1 MVKAVIGEET
11 RLKSAE
17 ERLSHS
23 AVPSQVS
30 LSLYLYIYICVCVC
44 VYICMNFELRD
55 WKQVGL
61 VIGKLSASSDR
72 CLVFDLVPT
81 PPNDA
86 GEPACSL
93 IEADKKKG
101 SKGKSQS
108 DSSSSS
114 SLFIDKDWVAEHA
127 RQVSRM
133 LLGGVKVLGI
143 YVWMSE
149 SSFKNSTLIL
159 CQVLFRWTC
168 RNSSLASNIS
178 SSSLR
183 PCDFKMGR
191 VLASLQ
197 TFRCTYTFDLRLP
210 ICHQSASNVR
220 KLADIL
226 RQAISS
232 HGKELKE
239 AKAMIDGNLVVE
251 EESCVSDGLHEVE
264 FLVPFMEDS
273 YVEACSQKEVVG
285 VLVFGGSV
293 CSFAYSNSKEP
304 LSQALADIK
313 GDIITGLQSRLDVLW
328 DESDGESG
336 LAVDHGKEGS
346 DELSTEAPFL
356 QLNLHSLS
364 YGGFIRRRLGHHL
377 VFGGGFMLR
386 LEVRD
391 NGRVWFVLISKLRGY
406 CGWGDISRKYWAFCG
421 WKRAG
426 GLTDSRSFLKF
437 ANIDGWPDNTVV
449 VKDRER
455 RRRVCDVEVMVESTK
470 RIMRVLGRCL
480 VGKME
485 IGALMLLSALEVHR
499 WAQRTWKVMAGIQVS
514 DLGGDSFLFAF
525 PSVEEA
531 HRVLKGTWSFGG
543 RKLETGVGLVV
554 AEDGAVFHF
563 LEECLSLGWLV
574 HISVTIYKQLRH
586 SSSSDCLDHLKVVKD
601 HCIELMSMDA
611 PTDPSTIL
619 ELETESLALTTE
631 SFWDVA
637 APFSLT
643 SSQDCSSS
651 QKTGVATS
659 QENESKSVK
668 PTDFNFMAAILILI
682 LSILVGLV
690 LYTFNAF

>member
-17 ERLSHS
+17 DRLSHS
-23 AVPSQVS
+23 AVAS
-30 LSLYLYIYICVCVC
+30 
-44 VYICMNFELRD
+44 
-55 WKQVGL
+55 QVGL
-61 VIGKLSASSDR
+61 VIGKLSTSSDR

-149 SSFKNSTLIL
+149 SSFKNSTIIL
-159 CQVLFRWTC
+159 CQTIKGVAESAPLWDADWGERLLIHISYSPRRWTC

-232 HGKELKE
+232 HGKELKD

-251 EESCVSDGLHEVE
+251 EESCVSDGLHEVQ
-264 FLVPFMEDS
+264 FLVPFMKDS

-293 CSFAYSNSKEP
+293 SSFAYSNSKEP

-313 GDIITGLQSRLDVLW
+313 GDIIMSLQSRLDVLW

-356 QLNLHSLS
+356 QLNLHSLR
-364 YGGFIRRRLGHHL
+364 YGICNICILLFQTK
-377 VFGGGFMLR
+377 
-386 LEVRD
+386 E
-391 NGRVWFVLISKLRGY
+391 IS
-406 CGWGDISRKYWAFCG
+406 
-421 WKRAG
+421 
-426 GLTDSRSFLKF
+426 
-437 ANIDGWPDNTVV
+437 
-449 VKDRER
+449 
-455 RRRVCDVEVMVESTK
+455 
-470 RIMRVLGRCL
+470 
-480 VGKME
+480 
-485 IGALMLLSALEVHR
+485 
-499 WAQRTWKVMAGIQVS
+499 
-514 DLGGDSFLFAF
+514 
-525 PSVEEA
+525 
-531 HRVLKGTWSFGG
+531 
-543 RKLETGVGLVV
+543 
-554 AEDGAVFHF
+554 
-563 LEECLSLGWLV
+563 
-574 HISVTIYKQLRH
+574 
-586 SSSSDCLDHLKVVKD
+586 
-601 HCIELMSMDA
+601 
-611 PTDPSTIL
+611 
-619 ELETESLALTTE
+619 
-631 SFWDVA
+631 
-637 APFSLT
+637 
-643 SSQDCSSS
+643 
-651 QKTGVATS
+651 
-659 QENESKSVK
+659 
-668 PTDFNFMAAILILI
+668 
-682 LSILVGLV
+682 
-690 LYTFNAF
+690 

>member
-17 ERLSHS
+17 DRLSHS
-23 AVPSQVS
+23 AVPSQV
-30 LSLYLYIYICVCVC
+30 
-44 VYICMNFELRD
+44 
-55 WKQVGL
+55 GL
-61 VIGKLSASSDR
+61 VIGKLSTSSDR

-114 SLFIDKDWVAEHA
+114 SSSLLIDKDWVAEHA

-149 SSFKNSTLIL
+149 SSFKNSTIIL
-159 CQVLFRWTC
+159 CQTVKGVAESAPLWDADWGERLLIHISYSPRRWTC
-168 RNSSLASNIS
+168 RNTSLASNIS

-210 ICHQSASNVR
+210 ICHQSASNGR

-232 HGKELKE
+232 HGKELKD

-251 EESCVSDGLHEVE
+251 EESCVSDGLHEVQ
-264 FLVPFMEDS
+264 FLVPFMKDS

-285 VLVFGGSV
+285 VLVFSGSV

-304 LSQALADIK
+304 LSQALANIK
-313 GDIITGLQSRLDVLW
+313 GDIITSLQSRLDVLW

-336 LAVDHGKEGS
+336 LAVDHEKEGS

-356 QLNLHSLS
+356 QLNLHSL
-364 YGGFIRRRLGHHL
+364 RRRCSL
-377 VFGGGFMLR
+377 
-386 LEVRD
+386 
-391 NGRVWFVLISKLRGY
+391 
-406 CGWGDISRKYWAFCG
+406 
-421 WKRAG
+421 
-426 GLTDSRSFLKF
+426 SF
-437 ANIDGWPDNTVV
+437 P
-449 VKDRER
+449 
-455 RRRVCDVEVMVESTK
+455 RRVFIPWLAGTYICDYLQAAET
-470 RIMRVLGRCL
+470 
-480 VGKME
+480 
-485 IGALMLLSALEVHR
+485 LE
-499 WAQRTWKVMAGIQVS
+499 
-514 DLGGDSFLFAF
+514 
-525 PSVEEA
+525 
-531 HRVLKGTWSFGG
+531 
-543 RKLETGVGLVV
+543 
-554 AEDGAVFHF
+554 
-563 LEECLSLGWLV
+563 
-574 HISVTIYKQLRH
+574 
-586 SSSSDCLDHLKVVKD
+586 VVKD
-601 HCIELMSMDA
+601 HCVELMSMDA

-619 ELETESLALTTE
+619 ELETEPLSLTTE
-631 SFWDVA
+631 SFWDAA
-637 APFSLT
+637 APFSST

-651 QKTGVATS
+651 QKSGIATS
-659 QENESKSVK
+659 QEHERKSVK
-668 PTDFNFMAAILILI
+668 LTGFNFMAAILISI

-690 LYTFNAF
+690 LYTSKAL